1 MANDGSHTPHPAPL
15 ADTDALPIVGLTLN
29 QDAVIPKRRVWSW
42 ALWDWATQPFAS
54 VITTFVFTVY
64 VTSSLFLP
72 EDIRALGEDS
82 DAYQRGLAELS
93 SDLGFAIALAGVIVA
108 LLAPVL
114 GQRSDRAGRR
124 KLWLGVNTGLVVLA
138 QASMFFV
145 EATPSFFWL
154 GITLVAAGNVFA
166 EIANVNYNAMLVQ
179 VAKPSTV
186 GRVSGLGW
194 GFGYLGG
201 IVALLVSY
209 FGFIEGDVLG
219 LGSENG
225 IDIRAIALFCGVW
238 TLIFSLPILF
248 FVPEIPGKP
257 QGAKVNFF
265 ASYGVLLRDVVG
277 LFRTSR
283 TTFWFLAASAIF
295 RDGLA
300 GVFTFGGV
308 LAAVTYGF
316 SASEVLIFGIAA
328 NLGAGLSTMLSGRL
342 DDVFGARAIILFSLS
357 GLLVAGMSLFFFRDS
372 GATAFWIAGMTLSLF
387 VGPAQAAAR
396 SFLARVTPAGQ
407 EGQVFGLY
415 ATTGRA
421 VSFLTPALWALFIS
435 IGGAQYWGILGIMTV
450 LALGLILMIFV
461 KMPRS

>member
-1 MANDGSHTPHPAPL
+1 MTHDGSTPKA
-15 ADTDALPIVGLTLN
+15 AFVDTDALPIVGLTLN
-29 QDAVIPKRRVWSW
+29 ENHTIPKRRVWSW

-72 EDIRALGEDS
+72 EEIRALGAG
-82 DAYQRGLAELS
+82 DALYDRGLAELS
-93 SDLGFAIALAGVIVA
+93 SNLGYAIAAAGVLVA
-108 LLAPVL
+108 LLAPVF

-124 KLWLGVNTGLVVLA
+124 KLWLAINTLLVVLA
-138 QASMFFV
+138 QAIMFFV

-166 EIANVNYNAMLVQ
+166 DIANVNYNAMLVQ

-209 FGFIEGDVLG
+209 FGFIEGDIFG
-219 LGSENG
+219 LGNENG
-225 IDIRAIALFCGVW
+225 IDIRSIALFCAAW
-238 TLIFSLPILF
+238 TLVFSLPILF
-248 FVPEIPGKP
+248 FVPEVPRKPG
-257 QGAKVNFF
+257 QANVNFF
-265 ASYGVLLRDVVG
+265 ASYAVLAKDVVA

-283 TTFWFLAASAIF
+283 TTFWFLAASAVF

-308 LAAVTYGF
+308 LAAITYGF

-328 NLGAGLSTMLSGRL
+328 NLGAGLSTILSGRL
-342 DDVFGARAIILFSLS
+342 DDVFGPRRIILFSLS
-357 GLLVAGMSLFFFRDS
+357 GLLVAGLSLFFFRDA
-372 GATAFWIAGMTLSLF
+372 GATAFWVGGMVLSLF
-387 VGPAQAAAR
+387 VGPAQAASR

-407 EGQVFGLY
+407 EGQIFGLY

-421 VSFLTPALWALFIS
+421 VSFLTPALWGLFIS

-450 LALGLILMIFV
+450 LAAGLILMLFV